1 MSRKPQLTIWC
12 VLVFLVS
19 GFGGLLR
26 AQDEKAESTTTPQV
40 FSIFPSGGQK
50 GTSLQAEVR
59 GKNLGEA
66 YAVWSGTPG
75 LKASLRKVEEIAAP
89 QGEKTPATGS
99 LPGPHPAASH
109 RALLQVEI
117 DPSAKIGAHSLRLVS
132 SAGVSN
138 ALKFFVNSE
147 SLIAESKDPHNEAHE
162 AQVVNIPCVVA
173 GRISNRGDLDYYAFE
188 VSKGQEIAFRVIS
201 SRLTRQ
207 NARVAAQLA
216 LYKVT
221 GSWFDPN
228 RATRLA
234 SSSSRGRFIYKF
246 GQEGRYVVKVSSF
259 LGTGGPDFTYQ
270 LRIVPIEALPKQE
283 LRTARLKQFRY
294 ATPWDPSK
302 WEERAWDRRLEGD
315 RLSALVS
322 RAVVTDELRE
332 VVDQGLSSVL
342 LVKESATGSQQGV
355 DLTQS
360 DAAAINTEE
369 TRPNGMVGQAVELKL
384 PALVEGTIEKP
395 GDVHTFKFHVKAG
408 EQLAFEL
415 ETPDLVP
422 PDFNPHLVILDS
434 DGKELFAN
442 IHRWVSGAGNEYA
455 KEIQPK
461 TIHAFPRQGA
471 YTLKIGDITSRH
483 GNPHFTYRLL
493 IRPQIPHVGKVELSE
508 DHINLVAGEA
518 SKLTL
523 ISDLEEG
530 LSGGIAFAV
539 ENLPAGVQAL
549 PSAAL
554 EPDKLPPADAGRRDL
569 YLPKTEKIV
578 IMLLGSENAP
588 LTEMPQMV
596 RISARPVVQGKLG
609 APVIVRE
616 FPLMVIRPSEDTKA
630 SAGLREENN

>member
-1 MSRKPQLTIWC
+1 M
-12 VLVFLVS
+12 
-19 GFGGLLR
+19 
-26 AQDEKAESTTTPQV
+26 
-40 FSIFPSGGQK
+40 
-50 GTSLQAEVR
+50 
-59 GKNLGEA
+59 NLGEA

-89 QGEKTPATGS
+89 EGEKKAATGS

-117 DPSAKIGAHSLRLVS
+117 DASAKIAVHSLRLVS

-147 SLIAESKDPHNEAHE
+147 SLIAESKDPHDQAHE

-188 VSKGQEIAFRVIS
+188 VSEGQEIAFRVIS

-228 RATRLA
+228 RPTQLA

-270 LRIVPIEALPKQE
+270 LRIVPIDVIPKQE

-302 WEERAWDRRLEGD
+302 WEERAWDRRLEQT
-315 RLSALVS
+315 RLSALAS
-322 RAVVTDELRE
+322 RAVVTDELEE
-332 VVDQGLSSVL
+332 VVNQDLSVL
-342 LVKESATGSQQGV
+342 LVKENAT
-355 DLTQS
+355 
-360 DAAAINTEE
+360 
-369 TRPNGMVGQAVELKL
+369 ELKL
-384 PALVEGTIEKP
+384 PALVEGTIEEP
-395 GDVHTFKFHVKAG
+395 GDLHTFKFHVKAG

-422 PDFNPHLVILDS
+422 PDFNPHFVILDS
-434 DGKELFAN
+434 DGKELSSN

-508 DHINLVAGEA
+508 DHINLVPGQA
-518 SKLTL
+518 SKLTI

-530 LSGGIAFAV
+530 LSGGIVFAV
-539 ENLPAGVQAL
+539 ENLPAGVQAF
-549 PSAAL
+549 PSSGNKPVLSRGAIV
-554 EPDKLPPADAGRRDL
+554 DAGRREL

-578 IMLLGSENAP
+578 VMLLGSENAP
-588 LTEMPQMV
+588 ATRMPQMV
-596 RISARPVVQGKLG
+596 RVSARPVVEGKLG
-609 APVIVRE
+609 APVTVRE
-616 FPLMVIRPSEDTKA
+616 FPLMVIRPSEGRKA
-630 SAGLREENN
+630 SARLREEND